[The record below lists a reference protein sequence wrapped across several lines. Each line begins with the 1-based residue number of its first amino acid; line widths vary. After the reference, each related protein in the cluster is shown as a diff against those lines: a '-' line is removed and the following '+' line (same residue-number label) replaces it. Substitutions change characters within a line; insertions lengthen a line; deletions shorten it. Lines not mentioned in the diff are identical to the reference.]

1 MILTKEQKIETLM
14 LEYMRAVNEPFF
26 NEPARYCL
34 ILDLLA
40 DELERLG
47 VDPEKTREH
56 VDLAFGTA
64 SDPLEWQRLI
74 TGFKMPGQR

>member
-1 MILTKEQKIETLM
+1 MILTKEEIIQALM

-34 ILDLLA
+34 ILDLIA

-47 VDPEKTREH
+47 VDPDTIREL
-56 VDLAFGTA
+56 VDLAFT
-64 SDPLEWQRLI
+64 
-74 TGFKMPGQR
+74 KK

>member
-1 MILTKEQKIETLM
+1 M

-34 ILDLLA
+34 ILDLIA

-47 VDPEKTREH
+47 VDPDTIREL
-56 VDLAFGTA
+56 VDLAFN
-64 SDPLEWQRLI
+64 
-74 TGFKMPGQR
+74 KK